1 MKMRSQFVEITSGSF
16 FDDLVFVLLS
26 LATGLNYISMT
37 SLLLELW
44 HFLFTRDSPEI
55 QKYTPVWTFPNLW
68 RLMRVRDTKFS
79 AIITDKVL
87 RNSEKCQDCSFYHF
101 WVIKGKPAGRLR
113 NLYPLLYIPAV
124 FKSLF
129 LALLDRTCI
138 SCYTFSKRLKFSK
151 LRKLRWKIWMRKNT
165 GNLKMKNS
173 EAFND
178 LLSCNY
184 THILKK
190 WLQAVE

>member
-1 MKMRSQFVEITSGSF
+1 MKITSQFVEMTSGSF
-16 FDDLVFVLLS
+16 VDDLVFVLLS
-26 LATGLNYISMT
+26 LATGLNYISMS

-55 QKYTPVWTFPNLW
+55 QKYTPVWTFANIW

-101 WVIKGKPAGRLR
+101 WVIKGKLAGRLR
-113 NLYPLLYIPAV
+113 NLYPLLYITAV

-138 SCYTFSKRLKFSK
+138 HVIHFLK
-151 LRKLRWKIWMRKNT
+151 
-165 GNLKMKNS
+165 
-173 EAFND
+173 D
-178 LLSCNY
+178 
-184 THILKK
+184 
-190 WLQAVE
+190 